1 MKIVVPVD
9 TDKSTIMK
17 RTGRAP
23 FYAIYENETAIAYV
37 ENQHSKEEEEDHGH
51 GHGEGHRH
59 EEGAHHHH
67 EGEGNHHRKDVA
79 NLRGCDVILAQAVG
93 EQMQEALEHAAIKI
107 VKLSKYD
114 GTHANEV
121 VANYLAGT
129 LKSQNK

>member
-9 TDKSTIMK
+9 TDKSTIIK

-37 ENQHSKEEEEDHGH
+37 ENQHAKEEEEEEEDHRHGH
-51 GHGEGHRH
+51 GHEG
-59 EEGAHHHH
+59 GAHHH

>member
-9 TDKSTIMK
+9 TDKSTIIK

-37 ENQHSKEEEEDHGH
+37 ENQHAKEEEEEEDHRHGH
-51 GHGEGHRH
+51 GHEG
-59 EEGAHHHH
+59 GAHHH

-93 EQMQEALEHAAIKI
+93 EQMKEALEHAAIKI

-121 VANYLAGT
+121 VAGYLAGT

>member
-9 TDKSTIMK
+9 TDKSTIIK

-37 ENQHSKEEEEDHGH
+37 ENQHAKEEEEEEDHRHRH
-51 GHGEGHRH
+51 GHEG
-59 EEGAHHHH
+59 GAHHH

-93 EQMQEALEHAAIKI
+93 EQMKEALEHADIKI

>member
-37 ENQHSKEEEEDHGH
+37 ENQHAKEEEEEEHR
-51 GHGEGHRH
+51 HGEGHRH
-59 EEGAHHHH
+59 EGDAHHR
-67 EGEGNHHRKDVA
+67 EGEGNHHREDVA
-79 NLRGCDVILAQAVG
+79 NLRGCDVILVQAVG
-93 EQMQEALEHAAIKI
+93 EQMQEALKHANIKTL
-107 VKLSKYD
+107 KLSKYD
-114 GTHANEV
+114 GTHADEV
-121 VANYLAGT
+121 VAKFLAGT

>member
-9 TDKSTIMK
+9 TDKSTIIK

-23 FYAIYENETAIAYV
+23 FYAIYENETAIAYI
-37 ENQHSKEEEEDHGH
+37 ENQHAKEEEEEEDHRHGH
-51 GHGEGHRH
+51 GHEG
-59 EEGAHHHH
+59 GAHHH

-93 EQMQEALEHAAIKI
+93 EQMKEALEHAAIKI

>member
-9 TDKSTIMK
+9 TDKSTIIK

-37 ENQHSKEEEEDHGH
+37 ENQHAKEEEEEEDHRHGH
-51 GHGEGHRH
+51 GHEG
-59 EEGAHHHH
+59 GAHHH

-93 EQMQEALEHAAIKI
+93 EQMKEALEHAAIKI

>member
-37 ENQHSKEEEEDHGH
+37 ENQHAKEEEEEEDHRHGH
-51 GHGEGHRH
+51 GHEG
-59 EEGAHHHH
+59 GVHHH
-67 EGEGNHHRKDVA
+67 EDEGNHHRKDVA

-93 EQMQEALEHAAIKI
+93 EQMQEALEHANIKI